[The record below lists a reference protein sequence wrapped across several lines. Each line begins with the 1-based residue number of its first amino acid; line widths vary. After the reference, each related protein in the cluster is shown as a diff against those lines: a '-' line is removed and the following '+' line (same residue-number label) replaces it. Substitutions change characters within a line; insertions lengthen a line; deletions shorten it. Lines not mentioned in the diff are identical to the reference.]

1 MQTHQGP
8 WPAFVRPSRTGTD
21 RVGAILHTDCSP
33 QRSGAPPMLQGLSDA
48 EVMTVLRRGTR
59 RIVDRNS
66 TIFSQGAQHD
76 GIYLV
81 ETGRVRV
88 FYTSPAGREVTL
100 AYWHPGNFVGG
111 PEVFGASLHVWTGV
125 ATMTSSILHLKADVL
140 RKLITEIPALGIGV
154 IEGLSFKGKCYSAM
168 AQMLGTR
175 SISERLAHL
184 LLHLADLYGVEE
196 ENGQIMIAAEFTHA
210 DLAHLVG
217 GTRQWV
223 TIGLKRLTD
232 QGIIAKRRA
241 TLVLCK
247 ADELRRIRD
256 SL

>member
-21 RVGAILHTDCSP
+21 RVGAILHTDSSP

-59 RIVDRNS
+59 RIVDRNF

-168 AQMLGTR
+168 AQMLGYSLHIGEARPSPAAPRR
-175 SISERLAHL
+175 SLRGRAGERPDHDRGRIHARRTSLISSE
-184 LLHLADLYGVEE
+184 V
-196 ENGQIMIAAEFTHA
+196 
-210 DLAHLVG
+210 
-217 GTRQWV
+217 
-223 TIGLKRLTD
+223 
-232 QGIIAKRRA
+232 
-241 TLVLCK
+241 
-247 ADELRRIRD
+247 RD
-256 SL
+256 SG

>member
-1 MQTHQGP
+1 
-8 WPAFVRPSRTGTD
+8 
-21 RVGAILHTDCSP
+21 
-33 QRSGAPPMLQGLSDA
+33 MLQGLSDA
-48 EVMTVLRRGTR
+48 EVAIVLSRSRR
-59 RIVDRNS
+59 RILDRGA
-66 TIFSQGAQHD
+66 TIFSQGTQHD
-76 GIYLV
+76 GIYLI

-111 PEVFGASLHVWTGV
+111 PEVFGTSLHVWTGV
-125 ATMTSSILHLKADVL
+125 TTMNSSVLHLKADLL
-140 RKLITEIPALGIGV
+140 RTLINEIPALGIGV

-175 SISERLAHL
+175 SIFERLAYL

-196 ENGQIMIAAEFTHA
+196 KNGETLIAADFTHA

-223 TIGLKRLTD
+223 TIGLKRLAE
-232 QGIIAKRRA
+232 QGIVAKRGT
-241 TLVLCK
+241 TLLICK
-247 ADELRRIRD
+247 ADVLRRIRD
-256 SL
+256 SGTES